1 MLTEEDVRARLRAA
15 IEAAGGQRKFAEEHG
30 FTTSYVHDVIH
41 GRRALAARI
50 LQALG
55 IKRIVLYQ
63 EMEAEEGAK

>member
-15 IEAAGGQRKFAEEHG
+15 IEAAGQRKFAEEHG